1 MIADAIDKLADA
13 RDALER
19 LDKLAEDEA
28 RFALAHCV
36 KALRIAK
43 DADGLTPTRR
53 QQCRSAY
60 RMGCAALG
68 VDHD

>member
-1 MIADAIDKLADA
+1 MRGDLLDKITDA
-13 RDALER
+13 RDALMQ